1 MSLLRLR
8 RGHAPNCS
16 SGSSVVGLALVSA
29 VAAGAILNTFADRFR
44 RWRDDDD
51 SSEDDDPPPRIR
63 TEAFGAILALAG
75 AQLHLSPA
83 WAAQARAAGATPIGT
98 DVLVPGAL
106 TAPTEVHLAITDHCP
121 VRCEGCYLSAGP
133 GGSAAEGIDAAL
145 SALADLGVFEL
156 ALGGGEPL
164 SHPDLLTIL
173 RRARD
178 LGMVPNLTTAGLSLT
193 AQDAQQL
200 AGLVGQINVSI
211 DGLGELYSSVR
222 GFSGADRALRSVALL
237 SEAGIR
243 VGVNTVLSGPL
254 LAAPEALSAL
264 GHAIQAAGAREWQ
277 WLRFK
282 PVGRGAQTWDQL
294 SPTPEQLDRV
304 WDQALQAEADTG
316 LIVRFDCALTP
327 FLVDAGIPRER
338 MEALG
343 VVGCIGGESL
353 WARDTAGGMSPCSF
367 FPGES
372 GSPDESGTAALSA
385 RWASDPTLEAWR
397 QRAASPPAPCASC
410 DHAAI
415 CRGGCRAVAAHFGDP
430 MAADPQCPRVRCSA

>member
-44 RWRDDDD
+44 RWRDDDH
-51 SSEDDDPPPRIR
+51 SSDNSSDDDAPPPRIR

-83 WAAQARAAGATPIGT
+83 WAAQARAAGATSIGT
-98 DVLVPGAL
+98 GVLVPGAL

-145 SALADLGVFEL
+145 TALADLGVFEL

-164 SHPDLLTIL
+164 SHPDLFTIL

-211 DGLGELYSSVR
+211 DGLGALYSSVR
-222 GFSGADRALRSVALL
+222 GFSGAERALRSVALL

-254 LAAPEALSAL
+254 LAAPEALRAL
-264 GHAIQAAGAREWQ
+264 GQAIQDAGAREWQ

-282 PVGRGAQTWDQL
+282 PVGRGAQTWAQL
-294 SPTPEQLDRV
+294 SPAPEQLDRV
-304 WDQALQAEADTG
+304 WNRALQAEADTG
-316 LIVRFDCALTP
+316 LIIRFDCALTP
-327 FLVDAGIPRER
+327 FLVDADIPRDR

-353 WARDTAGGMSPCSF
+353 WARDTAGNMSPCSF

-372 GSPDESGTAALSA
+372 GDADLSA
-385 RWASDPTLEAWR
+385 RWASDPTLADWR
-397 QRAASPPAPCASC
+397 QRAAEPPAPCASC

>member
-1 MSLLRLR
+1 VSLLRLR

-44 RWRDDDD
+44 RWRDDAGDD
-51 SSEDDDPPPRIR
+51 PDDDPPPRLR

-83 WAAQARAAGATPIGT
+83 WADQAREAGATLIGT
-98 DVLVPGAL
+98 GTLVPGAL

-121 VRCEGCYLSAGP
+121 VRCDGCYLSAGP
-133 GGSAAEGIDAAL
+133 GGEVASGIDEAL
-145 SALADLGVFEL
+145 TALADLGVFEL

-164 SHPDLLTIL
+164 SHPDLLAIL
-173 RRARD
+173 RRARA

-193 AQDAQQL
+193 AQDARNL

-211 DGLGELYSSVR
+211 DGLGALYSDVR
-222 GFSGADRALRSVALL
+222 GFSGATRALKSVRLL

-254 LAAPEALSAL
+254 LSDPSALSKL
-264 GHAIQAAGAREWQ
+264 GAAIQAAGASEWQ

-282 PVGRGAQTWDQL
+282 PVGRGKQTWARL
-294 SPTPEQLDRV
+294 SPTPEQLDAV
-304 WDQALQAEADTG
+304 WSRALQAEEDTG
-316 LIVRFDCALTP
+316 LTLRFDCALTP
-327 FLVDAGIPRER
+327 FLVDVGIPPER

-353 WARDTAGGMSPCSF
+353 WARDTAGNMAPCSF
-367 FPGES
+367 FPAEPGA
-372 GSPDESGTAALSA
+372 GDLAQ
-385 RWASDPTLEAWR
+385 RWASDPTLRSWR
-397 QRAASPPAPCASC
+397 DRAASPPEPCASC

-415 CRGGCRAVAAHFGDP
+415 CRGGCRAVAAHLGDA
-430 MAADPQCPRVRCSA
+430 MDADPQCPRVRCSG